1 MILNQSKTPFL
12 QTLGGQYAS
21 ILSSDREP
29 LDDSWSKIQ
38 RVAAAAETQNDFIG
52 ALFTLAKASTPE
64 KSYNAKEYNELN
76 F

>member
-38 RVAAAAETQNDFIG
+38 RVAAAAETQNDFI
-52 ALFTLAKASTPE
+52 
-64 KSYNAKEYNELN
+64 ELCSL
-76 F
+76 